1 MSDTPVK
8 NPSVIPVFSATPEL
22 SDALERVL
30 VDVTALSL
38 VSKQIHWNV
47 VGPNFRDIHLNLDE
61 VVTIAREASDEIAER
76 MRAINAIPDGRPE
89 AIAER
94 TSVPSAPEGVL
105 MVSDAVDYMV
115 NALNA
120 VVSTLREVHKVV
132 DETDSMSSGIV
143 EDYVLRLEQQAW
155 FLSSQ
160 NYSA

>member
-1 MSDTPVK
+1 MK

-94 TSVPSAPEGVL
+94 TFVPSAPEGVL